1 MYCEVLTLDEVL
13 EKVKQYLEMGYSV
26 TVSYLNGVYNIAGL
40 WKLIHI
46 SMIMY
51 DEIKNAK

>member
-1 MYCEVLTLDEVL
+1 MYCEVLTLDEAL

-40 WKLIHI
+40 
-46 SMIMY
+46 
-51 DEIKNAK
+51 